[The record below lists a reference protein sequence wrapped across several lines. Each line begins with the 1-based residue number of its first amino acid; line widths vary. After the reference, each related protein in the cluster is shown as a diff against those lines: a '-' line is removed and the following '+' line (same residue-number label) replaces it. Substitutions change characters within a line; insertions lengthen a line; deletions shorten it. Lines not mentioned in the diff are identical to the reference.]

1 MLDEKFHREIELENE
16 LQINKDFTLELEH
29 LQAVMSDNSA
39 LSVDKLQQH
48 IEQLQS
54 IKSIHIISIF
64 ITKWITNSSLC

>member
-39 LSVDKLQQH
+39 LSVDKQH